1 MTELMIESVGARGDG
16 IASDDNGPVY
26 VPYTVPGD
34 RVRVRLGGK
43 RGEGRA
49 AELLEVL
56 SPGPGR
62 TKPVCRHFGR
72 CGGCAL
78 QHLADEPYADWNRE
92 QVTTALHR
100 RGFMHVDVRPVVRT
114 PPGGR
119 RRADVALLLR
129 RDGRAVVGYHERAS
143 HHVIDVT
150 ECPVLDPALVALLEP
165 LRALSAEVLR
175 PGKRA
180 SAVATVTDAGVDLL
194 LDPGRALDLA
204 AREALA
210 AFAEETDLARLS
222 ARDTDAG
229 FIDPV
234 ARRRPAIHR
243 FAGVA
248 VEPPPGGFLQA
259 SPAAEAALS
268 TVAVETMA
276 GAARILDL
284 FSGCGTFT
292 FPLADKAAVH
302 AVDGDKDLIAA
313 LQSAADK
320 AMRNTVTTE
329 VRDLFRRPYL
339 ADELN
344 RFDAVLFDPPRAGAK
359 TQAAQLA
366 ASAVPVVVGVSCN
379 PATFA
384 RDARLLA
391 DGGYRLTDVTP
402 IDQFLWSPHVELV
415 GIFRR

>member
-1 MTELMIESVGARGDG
+1 MTDLTIESIGARGDG
-16 IASDDNGPVY
+16 LASGAGGPVY

-34 RVRVRLGGK
+34 RVRVRLGAK
-43 RGEGRA
+43 RGEGRSA
-49 AELLEVL
+49 DLLEVL
-56 SPGPGR
+56 SPGPNR
-62 TKPVCRHFGR
+62 IAPVCRHFGT

-78 QHLADEPYADWNRE
+78 QHLAEEPYQDWNRE
-92 QVTTALHR
+92 QVTTALGR
-100 RGFMHVDVRPVVRT
+100 RGFSDVEVRPVVPT
-114 PPGGR
+114 PPGSR
-119 RRADVALLLR
+119 RRADLALLLR

-143 HHVIDVT
+143 HHIVDIA
-150 ECPVLDPALVALLEP
+150 ECPVLDPALVAILAP
-165 LRALSAEVLR
+165 LRALSVKVLK

-180 SAVATVTDAGVDLL
+180 SAIATVTDAGVDLL
-194 LDPGRALDLA
+194 LDLGRNLDLA

-210 AFAEETDLARLS
+210 DFAETTDLARLS
-222 ARDTDAG
+222 VRDSDAG

-234 ARRRPAIHR
+234 ARRRPATHR

-268 TVAVETMA
+268 AVATEATA

-339 ADELN
+339 AEELN

-359 TQAAQLA
+359 AQAVQLA

-384 RDARLLA
+384 RDARMLA

-415 GIFRR
+415 GVFRR